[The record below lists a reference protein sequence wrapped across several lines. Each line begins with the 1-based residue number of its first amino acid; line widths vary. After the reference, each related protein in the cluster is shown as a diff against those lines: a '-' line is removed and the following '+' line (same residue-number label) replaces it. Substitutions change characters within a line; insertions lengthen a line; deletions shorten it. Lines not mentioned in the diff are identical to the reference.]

1 MFVAQAPT
9 ASFWHLARA
18 NAEGRQL
25 GPVLTQL
32 LSSDVRFIPGL
43 HREGASGTAV
53 ANPTPGHT
61 GYGKMSAIALWEA
74 APARPA
80 SSILLNVSAT
90 SRSKVND
97 GLRGDVLVGFFNPL
111 PGTYGAGANGTVAHV
126 MVLNGLTDRNGSAA
140 ATEQAIQLTLAGS
153 VASVERLS
161 RATGQYERLNTA
173 AAAAAA
179 ADEPSRRELV
189 LVLPGGTA
197 DLLRLRL

>member
-1 MFVAQAPT
+1 M
-9 ASFWHLARA
+9 
-18 NAEGRQL
+18 
-25 GPVLTQL
+25 LTQL

-173 AAAAAA
+173 TVAAAE
-179 ADEPSRRELV
+179 DEPSRRELV
-189 LVLPGGTA
+189 MFLPRGCDCDSNVPCVVVMPMCA
-197 DLLRLRL
+197 LNKALHVR